1 MKSSIKLT
9 FLGTGTSQGI
19 PVIGSNHPVCQS
31 KDDKDKR
38 LRSSVLIRT
47 VNTNIIIDCGPDFRQ
62 QLLRNPVDRLD
73 AILITHE
80 HADHT
85 MGLDE
90 IRPFF
95 FRQGDMQFYATAKV
109 FKALSQ
115 RFDYIFDKDYH
126 YPGVPEITKNFID
139 KNVSF
144 KVNELSFLPIEV
156 DHAGMQVLGFKVDR
170 LAYITDIKHI
180 EEDQIDLLNNLEVLV
195 INALRNEPHHSHL
208 SLNEAIELGKRIG
221 AKKTYFT
228 HISHT
233 MGFHKEVSKNLPSG
247 FFLAY
252 DNLTIDI

>member
-47 VNTNIIIDCGPDFRQ
+47 ADTNIIIDCGPDFRQ

-126 YPGVPEITKNFID
+126 YPGVPEITKNFIH

>member
-47 VNTNIIIDCGPDFRQ
+47 ADTNIIIDCGPDFRQ

-126 YPGVPEITKNFID
+126 YPGVPEITKNLID

-233 MGFHKEVSKNLPSG
+233 MGFYKEVSMNLPSG